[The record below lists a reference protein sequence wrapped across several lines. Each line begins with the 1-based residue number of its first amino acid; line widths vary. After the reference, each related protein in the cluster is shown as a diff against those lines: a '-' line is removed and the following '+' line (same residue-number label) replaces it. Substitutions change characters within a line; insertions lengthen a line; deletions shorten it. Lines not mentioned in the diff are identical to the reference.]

1 MMYCLWDAAAGTWYT
16 GTMETKMSASIVREN
31 RWLIGG
37 MGTLWFSLMVSPYYP
52 ASLSPALTMG
62 DVAVVSERH
71 FVYGLL
77 LIAAFVGLI
86 LGRESIGTER
96 SRIAPSVATL
106 AGGIGSLICFLAPAQ
121 GHQSAIL
128 EIVALILVAIYVA
141 FYFIAWLRLASQR
154 GPQKAVVI
162 IGVSFGLFSIAWSVL
177 IMAGDVL
184 SGVFGVLCPLL
195 AGLCLHCGFRRTDD
209 FEAPASDRPAS
220 LRVLPWGV
228 VVLCVVFI
236 YFGTVA
242 VRLFTTMGV
251 GAGNIGMRGILPQL
265 VTSFG
270 GLIIVA
276 AFTIVFARRDASS
289 FNVVS
294 TVAVLALVNMGA
306 LLAVMLAD
314 PAGPFVLIAKRVL
327 VAAEHSAEVLL
338 IAVLAYE
345 TARRRLSG
353 ILVFGMA
360 GIVVVVGPQMIGLN
374 FMHATGLLDLL
385 SESPYVAPLAAVG
398 AFFITGAAI
407 VMLIKYSGGTVAK
420 SRIQSEQ
427 WPEELCREAT
437 AAYEVT
443 PRELE
448 VVTYAYRGY
457 SAKKIAET
465 LLVSESTVKA
475 HLTHAYRKLG
485 VHTKQELIALV
496 DSYRHQ

>member
-1 MMYCLWDAAAGTWYT
+1 
-16 GTMETKMSASIVREN
+16 METKTSTSIVREN

-37 MGTLWFSLMVSPYYP
+37 MSTLWFSLMVSPYYP

-71 FVYGLL
+71 FIYGLL

-86 LGRESIGTER
+86 LGRTSIGAGR
-96 SRIAPSVATL
+96 SRVVPAAAAL
-106 AGGIGSLICFLAPAQ
+106 AGGVGSLIYFLAPAQ
-121 GHQSAIL
+121 GHQSTIL
-128 EIVALILVAIYVA
+128 EIVALVLVAVYVA

-154 GPQKAVVI
+154 DPQKAVVI
-162 IGVSFGLFSIAWSVL
+162 IGISFSLFSIVWSAL
-177 IMAGDVL
+177 IVTGDVL
-184 SGVFGVLCPLL
+184 CGAFGVLCPFL
-195 AGLCLHCGFRRTDD
+195 AGLCLHFGLQRADD
-209 FEAPASDRPAS
+209 FETPASDRPTS

-228 VVLCVVFI
+228 VVLCVAFI
-236 YFGTVA
+236 YFGTLA

-251 GAGNIGMRGILPQL
+251 GAANIGVLGMLPQL
-265 VTSFG
+265 VTSLG
-270 GLIIVA
+270 GLVIVA
-276 AFTIVFARRDASS
+276 AFTAVFAQRDASS
-289 FNVVS
+289 LNVVS

-306 LLAVMLAD
+306 LLVVMLAD
-314 PAGPFVLIAKRVL
+314 PAGLLVLIAKRVL

-353 ILVFGMA
+353 LLVFGLA
-360 GIVVVVGPQMIGLN
+360 GIVVVVGPQVVGLN
-374 FMHATGLLDLL
+374 VMHVTGLLDLL

-398 AFFITGAAI
+398 AFGIAGAAI
-407 VMLIKYSGGTVAK
+407 IMLIRYSGGTVEK
-420 SRIQSEQ
+420 SRIQGEQ

-448 VVTYAYRGY
+448 VVTYTYRGY